1 MKTITVMDPVTRIE
15 GHMKV
20 EIAIESVNGQMQVI
34 DAHCTGTLF
43 RGFETLLIGRSGL
56 DAPLITQR
64 ICGVC
69 PISHGMAAVQALESV
84 SDYLP
89 PKNARLLRNL
99 TLGANYLQSHILH
112 FYLLAALDYVTV
124 PAPSL
129 WSEAWKVGMRP
140 GLDSVAANLPA
151 ALTARRQA
159 HEMGAV
165 FSGKMP
171 GTNSIIPGGFT
182 AVPTS
187 ASIDKY
193 RKHLQSLTTF
203 IREVYLA
210 DVMKVGEVYSDYFQ
224 IGGGCKNLMA
234 FGVFEMDDTN
244 TSRLF
249 AEGYAENAGTQ
260 VQKSFSTTDISE
272 SVKYSWYADQSE
284 GLNPLA
290 GDTRPAYPKGDA
302 YSWLKAPRL
311 FKKPFEAGPLAR
323 MWVNGDYRVGIS
335 VMDRHVARAKEAVKI
350 AEAMN
355 GWLNGLTPGQTAYDS
370 KFDQYSGVGM
380 GLLEAPRGALGHWV
394 EITKGKISRYQV
406 ITPTCWN
413 ASPRDNQGIAGPM
426 EQALIGTPI
435 ENPEQPVEALRV
447 IHSYDPCLS
456 CAVHI
461 IRPDRTPVVIYAPGS
476 R

>member
-1 MKTITVMDPVTRIE
+1 MDPVTRIE

-20 EIAIESVNGQMQVI
+20 EIAIDSVNGQMQVI

-99 TLGANYLQSHILH
+99 TLAANYLQSHILH
-112 FYLLAALDYVTV
+112 FYLLAALDYVSV

-129 WSEAWKVGMRP
+129 WSEAWKVGIRP

-171 GTNSIIPGGFT
+171 GTNTIIPGGFT

-193 RKHLQSLTTF
+193 RKHLQALTTF

-210 DVMKVGEVYSDYFQ
+210 DVMKVGEVYSD
-224 IGGGCKNLMA
+224 
-234 FGVFEMDDTN
+234 
-244 TSRLF
+244 
-249 AEGYAENAGTQ
+249 
-260 VQKSFSTTDISE
+260 
-272 SVKYSWYADQSE
+272 
-284 GLNPLA
+284 
-290 GDTRPAYPKGDA
+290 
-302 YSWLKAPRL
+302 
-311 FKKPFEAGPLAR
+311 
-323 MWVNGDYRVGIS
+323 
-335 VMDRHVARAKEAVKI
+335 
-350 AEAMN
+350 
-355 GWLNGLTPGQTAYDS
+355 
-370 KFDQYSGVGM
+370 
-380 GLLEAPRGALGHWV
+380 
-394 EITKGKISRYQV
+394 
-406 ITPTCWN
+406 
-413 ASPRDNQGIAGPM
+413 
-426 EQALIGTPI
+426 
-435 ENPEQPVEALRV
+435 
-447 IHSYDPCLS
+447 
-456 CAVHI
+456 
-461 IRPDRTPVVIYAPGS
+461 
-476 R
+476 